1 MAFLPP
7 SHQPPVRPGPPAGSS
22 PVDPARRPGVV
33 LGLRA
38 RQWMVVAIVLGCVY
52 LLVTA
57 AALTGTWVT
66 LNREPT
72 NAELKRAAAAEV
84 ARRWQSWPAGR
95 IFPERLSYA
104 TTNGGHSEF
113 AGRLG
118 IVPGTDCEPAV
129 DSELGAILRK
139 HGCRALLRATYTDQM
154 QGVVI
159 TVGVVVF
166 PDAWAADRAYK
177 EIPPSTPVDAKRSLG
192 VRPALRAAAFPGT
205 AGARFNDAARQDR
218 TSDRGGPYVV
228 LTTSGQSDGRPA
240 SAITKVRPGLPF
252 ESAPQLGR
260 QVAKALSQQS
270 LPDCSR
276 SEWRC

>member
-1 MAFLPP
+1 MAFQPP
-7 SHQPPVRPGPPAGSS
+7 SHQPPVQPGPPAGHLVE
-22 PVDPARRPGVV
+22 PTHRPGVV

-38 RQWMVVAIVLGCVY
+38 RQWMVVAIVLASVY
-52 LLVTA
+52 LMVTA
-57 AALTGTWVT
+57 AALTGAWAT

-72 NAELKRAAAAEV
+72 NAELKRAAATEV
-84 ARRWQSWPAGR
+84 ARRWQTWPAGR

-104 TTNGGHSEF
+104 TTQGGHSEF

-129 DSELGAILRK
+129 DSELGAILRR
-139 HGCRALLRATYTDQM
+139 HGCRAVLRATYADQL

-177 EIPPSTPVDAKRSLG
+177 EIPESTPVNAKRSLG

-218 TSDRGGPYVV
+218 SSDRGGPYVV

-240 SAITKVRPGLPF
+240 TAITKVRPGLPF
-252 ESAPQLGR
+252 ESAPQLGH

-270 LPDCSR
+270 LPDCSG
-276 SEWRC
+276 SEWKC

>member
-7 SHQPPVRPGPPAGSS
+7 SHQPPVQPGPP
-22 PVDPARRPGVV
+22 VNPARRPGVV

-52 LLVTA
+52 LVVTA
-57 AALTGTWVT
+57 AALTGAWVN

-84 ARRWQSWPAGR
+84 ARRWQAWPAGR

-104 TTNGGHSEF
+104 TTHGGHSEF

-129 DSELGAILRK
+129 DAELGAILRK
-139 HGCRALLRATYTDQM
+139 HGCRAVLRATYADQM

-166 PDAWAADRAYK
+166 ADPWAADRAYK
-177 EIPPSTPVDAKRSLG
+177 EIPASTPVDAKRSLG

-240 SAITKVRPGLPF
+240 SAISKVRPGLPF

-260 QVAKALSQQS
+260 QVARALSQQA
-270 LPDCSR
+270 LPDCSGG
-276 SEWRC
+276 EWRC